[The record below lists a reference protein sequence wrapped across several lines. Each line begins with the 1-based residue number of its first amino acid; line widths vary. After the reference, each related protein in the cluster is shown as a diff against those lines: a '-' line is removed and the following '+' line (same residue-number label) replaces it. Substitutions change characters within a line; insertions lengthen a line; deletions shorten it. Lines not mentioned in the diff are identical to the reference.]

1 MSRFKIHKSTG
12 DRSAADRSRHKKKIE
27 KAIKDGIYNIVS
39 EESIIGQDGKKKIKI
54 PVRGIKEYQFVYGD
68 NGSGKGNPQVGSA
81 KDVQKGQVIQKKQ
94 KGNNPGRGD
103 RAGNE
108 AGEEVYEVEIDIE
121 EMSGYLFDDLNLPDL
136 EKKKLKQMVADKFKR
151 SGYRKQGINSRLSK
165 KKTMLQRLKRKKAA
179 VKNGTYD
186 EESCERF
193 PFHQSDMRYKHIKTV
208 QKESDAA
215 VVFFVMDVS
224 GSMSKHKKYIARS
237 FFFLL
242 YHFLRHKYNK
252 IEIQFNTHTTEAQVT
267 DEDKFFNRVSSGGT
281 HMSSGVEKAIEL
293 CKETYHPN
301 SWNIYTF
308 HCSDGDNW
316 SEDNQKYADSIMELT
331 SFSQMYGLIEIGIKI
346 NNELSLYN
354 FETVSDKVNHL
365 SSNKF
370 KIVRIETKDEI
381 WSGFEQLFGGL

>member
-1 MSRFKIHKSTG
+1 
-12 DRSAADRSRHKKKIE
+12 
-27 KAIKDGIYNIVS
+27 
-39 EESIIGQDGKKKIKI
+39 
-54 PVRGIKEYQFVYGD
+54 
-68 NGSGKGNPQVGSA
+68 
-81 KDVQKGQVIQKKQ
+81 
-94 KGNNPGRGD
+94 
-103 RAGNE
+103 
-108 AGEEVYEVEIDIE
+108 
-121 EMSGYLFDDLNLPDL
+121 
-136 EKKKLKQMVADKFKR
+136 
-151 SGYRKQGINSRLSK
+151 
-165 KKTMLQRLKRKKAA
+165 
-179 VKNGTYD
+179 
-186 EESCERF
+186 
-193 PFHQSDMRYKHIKTV
+193 MRYKHIKTV

-252 IEIQFNTHTTEAQVT
+252 IEIQFISHTTEAQVT

-354 FETVSDKVNHL
+354 FETVSDKVSHL

-370 KIVRIETKDEI
+370 KIIKIETKDEI
-381 WSGFEQLFGGL
+381 WDGFEQLFGGL

>member
-81 KDVQKGQVIQKKQ
+81 KDVQKGQVIQKKE
-94 KGNNPGRGD
+94 KGNKPGKGD

-108 AGEEVYEVEIDIE
+108 AGEESYEVEIDIE

-186 EESCERF
+186 EESNERF

-252 IEIQFNTHTTEAQVT
+252 IEIQFISHTTEAQVT

-354 FETVSDKVNHL
+354 FETVSDKVSHL

-370 KIVRIETKDEI
+370 KIIKIETKDEI
-381 WSGFEQLFGGL
+381 WDGFEQLFGGL

>member
-81 KDVQKGQVIQKKQ
+81 KDVKKGQVIQKKQ
-94 KGNNPGRGD
+94 KGNKSGKGD

-108 AGEEVYEVEIDIE
+108 AGEEIYEVEIDIE

-186 EESCERF
+186 EESGERF

-252 IEIQFNTHTTEAQVT
+252 IEIQFISHTTEAQVT

-354 FETVSDKVNHL
+354 FETVSDKVSHL

-381 WSGFEQLFGGL
+381 WGGFEQLFGGL

>member
-81 KDVQKGQVIQKKQ
+81 KDVQKGQVIQKKE
-94 KGNNPGRGD
+94 KGNKPGKGD

-108 AGEEVYEVEIDIE
+108 AGEEIYEVEIDIE

-186 EESCERF
+186 EESNERF

-252 IEIQFNTHTTEAQVT
+252 IEIQFISHTTEAQVT

-354 FETVSDKVNHL
+354 FETVSDKVSHL

-370 KIVRIETKDEI
+370 KIIKIETKDEI
-381 WSGFEQLFGGL
+381 WDGFEQLFGGL